1 MLLLLVANDVRL
13 AVFVDCDRAALNPH
27 AQDVG
32 GALVIACFLADG
44 VQLLLEVLDALSL
57 LRDLHLVLAVDD
69 VHELLRLVLLAH
81 LRLPPPALATR
92 LEDMDTTALGRC
104 AQKHDVIL

>member
-13 AVFVDCDRAALNPH
+13 TVLIDGNCSTLYPH

-92 LEDMDTTALGRC
+92 LEDVDATALGRC
-104 AQKHDVIL
+104 T